1 MHAFAC
7 TLYQELAVTIAHK
20 IVTSLATE
28 YCIVSTCDE
37 DNIHSSAPLA
47 AFQGSENHTH
57 SFLGNPI
64 RLYRN
69 QTLRN
74 CHLGVHNAAGRGTDV
89 DVVGQYNE
97 FDVQDRALSHTSN
110 RHTCAL
116 LKSTV

>member
-37 DNIHSSAPLA
+37 DNIHSSATPSCLP
-47 AFQGSENHTH
+47 GVNHTH
-57 SFLGNPI
+57 FFHGNPI

-74 CHLGVHNAAGRGTDV
+74 CHLGVHNAAGRGADV